1 MYDLFLLRIHLMW
14 VNPEVCEVNKDLKM
28 KIWFQKHA
36 KMTFDFKENVEWT
49 WKGREQLQVGVYLS
63 SSGPN
68 ACSNKSQVKIV
79 QTHHHHQSITQL

>member
-49 WKGREQLQVGVYLS
+49 WKGREQLQVGVYCQ
-63 SSGPN
+63 
-68 ACSNKSQVKIV
+68 AQVQMHVPISPKYK
-79 QTHHHHQSITQL
+79 